1 MILQW
6 RDMAESFLVEAKW
19 HHGNHR
25 PTLREYL
32 DNGSI
37 SSSAPLLLQHAFPLL
52 HMEEKLTPMS
62 LAKVGS
68 YPKLVE
74 SGSLVLRLCN
84 PLCKHNLFGF
94 FCLVIFQ
101 SPNRILMWGVL
112 WYLFL
117 CFVKICITGWAGARG
132 CTIINS
138 YSHVRG
144 HLQWASVSRIHGRSY
159 HGSLEVD

>member
-37 SSSAPLLLQHAFPLL
+37 SASAPLLLHHTFPLL
-52 HMEEKLTPMS
+52 RVDEKITPMS

-68 YPKLVE
+68 YPRLVQ
-74 SGSLVLRLCN
+74 SASLVLRLCN
-84 PLCKHNLFGF
+84 DSANHS
-94 FCLVIFQ
+94 V
-101 SPNRILMWGVL
+101 R
-112 WYLFL
+112 
-117 CFVKICITGWAGARG
+117 KIYPG
-132 CTIINS
+132 
-138 YSHVRG
+138 
-144 HLQWASVSRIHGRSY
+144 
-159 HGSLEVD
+159 